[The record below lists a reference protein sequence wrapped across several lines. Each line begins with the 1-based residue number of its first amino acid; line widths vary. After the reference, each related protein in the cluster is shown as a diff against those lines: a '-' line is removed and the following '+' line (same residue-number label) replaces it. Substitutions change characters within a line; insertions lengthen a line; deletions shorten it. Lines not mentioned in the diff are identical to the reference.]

1 MHPSLAAERTRRTGL
16 SQAEV
21 VVSTVI
27 VGVLMVSSFS
37 TIAASRRSQVAES
50 NEVSALSI
58 ADAMLAEIMQL
69 PMREPSCDCGYGID
83 SGETG
88 NRINLD
94 DIDDYNGLVDTPP
107 KSRSGVNLAG
117 YSAFSRQVTVDRV
130 QSANW
135 NTTTTTY
142 AGIYRITVRV
152 LRGSTE
158 VCRVIGYRTSGSAGS
173 TVVPGFSAV
182 N

>member
-1 MHPSLAAERTRRTGL
+1 MLASHSRIKKTRTGL

-21 VVSTVI
+21 VVSTII
-27 VGVLMVSSFS
+27 VGVLMVSSFN
-37 TIAASRRSQVAES
+37 TIAASRRSQFAES

-58 ADAMLAEIMQL
+58 AEAMLSEIMQL
-69 PMREPSCDCGYGID
+69 PMREPTCDCGFGID

-88 NRINLD
+88 NRSNLD
-94 DIDDYNGLVDTPP
+94 DVDDYNGLVDSPP
-107 KSRSGVNLAG
+107 TSRTGVALAG
-117 YSAFSRQVTVDRV
+117 FTAFSRQVTIEMV

-135 NTTTTTY
+135 DATTATY
-142 AGIYRITVRV
+142 AGVYRITVRV
-152 LRGSTE
+152 LRSGTE
-158 VCRVIGYRTSGSAGS
+158 ICRVVGYRTSGSAGS